1 MAFGIL
7 EPSRQVHPSRNNN
20 VLIMD
25 AEENNDTHLKLMPL
39 PSNSP
44 SDPLNWTRLKKELL
58 FATIIFGSCA
68 TGSLGPVL
76 VPGFTTVAAQFETN
90 LRSIALLNGAL
101 VMASGVSAYL
111 CSCFAGVYGKR
122 SVFIA
127 TTILLIVSCCWAA
140 ASKSYHSLL
149 TSRIFQGLGIGA
161 FFALAGTSSI
171 NDVFFVHER
180 GIRVGLWNF
189 GVIISVNLTP
199 VVSGYV
205 ISNLSWRWSFWL
217 EMILFSTLLI
227 SVIFLFPETTFCRED
242 KDIVVVG
249 IQHTPKDENSAAEK
263 MNTGSSLHATSEE
276 PRCSWWSS
284 TFAFSQVKSN
294 RKSSLLMACIKPLY
308 LIWHPIAIWG
318 CLMWS
323 VTFTWAI
330 LLGAVVSQIF
340 VASPYNMSTVGVGNL
355 SGIAPFI
362 GSAIGTVVSG
372 WLCDFLAKEMT
383 RRNSGLYEPEFRL
396 VVIFP
401 TAIAMAVGSFGLGA
415 AIENELSFIVCG
427 VFMAIL
433 NFAIGMGCTSIVTY
447 TNDVFAERAG
457 DAFGLAMLS
466 KSVFAFG
473 LIFVFNDYYARIGP
487 LPFFSTFGAV
497 SLGVMVTTVPVYIFG
512 KRIRYWADK
521 GQNMD

>member
-101 VMASGVSAYL
+101 VMASGVS
-111 CSCFAGVYGKR
+111 
-122 SVFIA
+122 
-127 TTILLIVSCCWAA
+127 
-140 ASKSYHSLL
+140 
-149 TSRIFQGLGIGA
+149 LGIGA